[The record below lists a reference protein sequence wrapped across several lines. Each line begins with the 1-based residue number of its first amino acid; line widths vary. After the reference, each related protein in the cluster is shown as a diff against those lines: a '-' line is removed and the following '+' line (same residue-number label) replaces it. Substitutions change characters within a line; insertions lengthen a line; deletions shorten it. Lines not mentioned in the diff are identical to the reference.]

1 MPIEALSL
9 VERAREFA
17 VAEHQRINH
26 RRKYTKLPY
35 DAHLANVANLVATV
49 SDDQAMI
56 AAAWLH
62 DVVEDTPATLYDVE
76 LGFGRDVASL
86 VESLTDISRL
96 GDGNRAARKRIDR
109 LHLMGA
115 SPRAQTIKLAD
126 LIDNAQDIF
135 KHDQRFARVFLQEM
149 GELLKVLRGG
159 DSRLMRQAHD
169 LHAAYSQDMGVSA
182 ALPEPSSHEP
192 TFQSSGNR
200 ISPHLLRFFAQ
211 GFTAADIAEPVHSV
225 DQGSSAVELAALMDE
240 IGIDLVCLRYRGEI
254 QGYLRRND
262 LHNAEDG
269 YRRPFRIDQLLKGE
283 RPLLQVIRAL
293 SLHDVIFIT
302 VFGSVAG
309 CIRRTDINKPVVR
322 MWLFGI
328 LTLLE
333 AEFGRLIDECYPDDS
348 WRNLLSAGRLG
359 KAVDFQVERQRC
371 KQPCALSACLQF
383 TDKLQI
389 MSNHP
394 RGLHLLGVDSRRSA
408 LQVAKDLG
416 SLRNNLAHAQNIA
429 THDWGSITRIAEGMR
444 NLTEVEP

>member
-1 MPIEALSL
+1 MNDPSL

-17 VAEHQRINH
+17 VTEHQRINH

-35 DAHLANVANLVATV
+35 DAHLANVAKLVATV
-49 SDDQAMI
+49 TDDQAML

-126 LIDNAQDIF
+126 LIDNAEDIF
-135 KHDQRFARVFLQEM
+135 RHDKRFARVFLQEM
-149 GELLKVLRGG
+149 GELLKVLRAG
-159 DSRLMRQAHD
+159 DSRLRRQAHD
-169 LHAAYSQDMGVSA
+169 LHAAYSQELGVSP
-182 ALPEPSSHEP
+182 ALPESSPES
-192 TFQSSGNR
+192 TFASSGNR
-200 ISPHLLRFFAQ
+200 IAPHLLRFFAQ
-211 GFTAADIAEPVHSV
+211 EFTAADIAEPVHSV
-225 DQGSSAVELAALMDE
+225 DQGSPAVELAALMDE

-309 CIRRTDINKPVVR
+309 CIRRIDLNKPVVR

-333 AEFGRLIDECYPDDS
+333 AEFGRLIDECYPDES
-348 WRNLLSAGRLG
+348 WRDLLSAGRLS
-359 KAVDFQVERQRC
+359 KAVDFLAERQRH
-371 KQPCALSACLQF
+371 KQPCALTACLQF

-416 SLRNNLAHAQNIA
+416 SLRNNLAHAQDIT
-429 THDWGSITRIAEGMR
+429 THDWSSITRIAEGIR
-444 NLTEVEP
+444 NLTDADA